1 MKINAVTACWS
12 SLSYQQAVQ
21 KIAEGTVEPI
31 LGQLS
36 FDHVQLCPQHPDFI
50 SYELLDFLQEKYP
63 SIQFRLHSDIRLIN
77 KRGITMDLVD
87 FTPENLWY
95 FKTIAEFSN
104 YIKAPAYSLHA
115 GVRKIIL
122 EQLFEK
128 YYQLQDLFDCPIAIE
143 GHYPFGND
151 KYLINSWSEYEAM
164 FNAGINYAL
173 DLSHLNIV
181 AHREGW
187 QFDLTKEMLA
197 SSQCKEIHISFNE
210 GKMDNHLI
218 ATNEQQELWN
228 LFKSMIEQSS
238 PSADIFSEGNQVL
251 HLRKQKSN
259 EPLQEI
265 TYMN

>member
-115 GVRKIIL
+115 GVRKITL

-151 KYLINSWSEYEAM
+151 KYLINSWSEYESM
-164 FNAGINYAL
+164 FRSGINFAL